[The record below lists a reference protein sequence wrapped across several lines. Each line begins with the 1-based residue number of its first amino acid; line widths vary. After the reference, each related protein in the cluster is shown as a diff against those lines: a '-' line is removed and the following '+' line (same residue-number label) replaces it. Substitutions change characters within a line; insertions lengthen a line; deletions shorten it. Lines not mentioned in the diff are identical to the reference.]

1 MEFARVKTIAPNDFQ
16 RGAEVNR
23 TGRLVVPSITT
34 LIIILARRASGLRV
48 KNCAC
53 RFSHK

>member
-23 TGRLVVPSITT
+23 IGRLVVPSITT